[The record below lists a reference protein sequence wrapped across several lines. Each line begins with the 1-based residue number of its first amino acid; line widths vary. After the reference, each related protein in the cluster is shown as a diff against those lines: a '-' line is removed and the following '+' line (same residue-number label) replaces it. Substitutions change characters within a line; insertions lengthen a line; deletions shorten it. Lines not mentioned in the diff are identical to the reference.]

1 MVVSLL
7 HNDKIKNR
15 EVRADNAA
23 SHRLTATLTIA
34 PSITPEA
41 RGASMHQDPYTAL
54 SENSLL
60 HGEALLVTASHDL
73 EHIALEFISKSI
85 STDLLG
91 QSLVKERPEFLVIVN
106 FNLLLAPCSR
116 VCNVELRDKTAPKVS
131 AL

>member
-1 MVVSLL
+1 
-7 HNDKIKNR
+7 
-15 EVRADNAA
+15 
-23 SHRLTATLTIA
+23 
-34 PSITPEA
+34 
-41 RGASMHQDPYTAL
+41 MHQDPYTAL

-91 QSLVKERPEFLVIVN
+91 QSLVKERPELLVIVN

-116 VCNVELRDKTAPKVS
+116 VGNVELQDKSNQKS
-131 AL
+131 QLWN